1 MKSLFIAWFAF
12 SSLALS
18 VAHAHEGAMDMS
30 GPASADSAAM
40 LSDGV
45 VKKVDRAQG
54 KLTIKHGPL
63 ENLGMPAMTMI
74 FRATDPALLDRVKAG
89 DKVKFR
95 AEQVNG
101 VLSVSEIE
109 PVR

>member
-1 MKSLFIAWFAF
+1 MKSLFIALFTL

-18 VAHAHEGAMDMS
+18 AHAHDGPMEITGA
-30 GPASADSAAM
+30 AVADHGAM
-40 LSDGV
+40 LSEGV
-45 VKKVDRAQG
+45 VRKVDRAQG

-74 FRATDPALLDRVKAG
+74 FRATDPALLDRVQPG

-95 AEQVNG
+95 AEQING